1 MEWFNGNS
9 GTVNQEKAMNS
20 YLSDTFYTVPE
31 LGKIEVVTIDN
42 NNGSYTFTSK
52 ELDYASNTEIAN
64 CTVPIEVLVDF
75 LNISAS
81 TEFLSAFEEL
91 IKDQEIIIK
100 LYDLTTTQTVETHT
114 EQEANPSANITANIV
129 YEMDEGVAGPPP
141 REQITQTENFDSVTI
156 SKNRTSTHINIDYE
170 LALEKAS
177 TWYVKMERTLNRTA
191 STRVD
196 GPNESTI
203 PGYTIQGIGDSAFHD
218 SRIDSNTQEILS
230 GNLDFDSLWRRIE
243 NRIPSRSGCHVVP
256 GESSVTIN
264 STTVEVQDGTRTV
277 TTTTTT
283 QILIRGTMQYDDNTD
298 AFLGLWKNE
307 DGQYHSYTDYDPDTG
322 EITYNN
328 KALFDPDGK
337 KVGYHDL
344 YGDDDAYIGELFVN
358 ADEELFELLESSA
371 SSERTESY
379 ANIMRYILYRYT
391 NKDYGITTFSQLLRL
406 LGLNV
411 RSTGRDFNVNTSTA
425 DGAEIMPT
433 REELRAALQSTPYW
447 SVFEGDMDAIYNA
460 QETYHVNGIFT
471 AAVAIIESSAGT
483 DMSGRY
489 GARRL

>member
-9 GTVNQEKAMNS
+9 GAVNQEKATNS
-20 YLSDTFYTVPE
+20 YLNDTFYTVPE

-42 NNGSYTFTSK
+42 DNGSYTFTSK
-52 ELDYASNTEIAN
+52 ELDYASDTEIAN

-91 IKDQEIIIK
+91 IKDQEVIIK